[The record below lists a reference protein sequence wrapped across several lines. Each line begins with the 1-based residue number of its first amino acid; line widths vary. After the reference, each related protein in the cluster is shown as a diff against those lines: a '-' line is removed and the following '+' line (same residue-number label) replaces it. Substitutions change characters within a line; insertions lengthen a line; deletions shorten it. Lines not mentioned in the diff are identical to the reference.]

1 MTATRG
7 GGGYRRYVIFAP
19 LRLVLADTAAGL
31 FVMAAYVGFAGYDGA
46 DGTPVFS
53 GPGWV
58 GWLVAACV
66 GLPLAVRR
74 LFPLATLGVV
84 VAGCAASALLDITRE
99 PFAPAAL
106 ALYAV
111 GLLVPRERSI
121 VALGLTLPILGAALF
136 YGEAVSTPSETT
148 ASVVPLIGAVWLLA
162 GGGWAGGAFVRARRG
177 AAALDVQRDTERAR
191 AQERLRIARE
201 VHDIVSHNLSLIALQ
216 AGVAHH
222 VADERPDEA
231 RAALASIEATSR
243 GALAE
248 MRGMLGVLRSEGE
261 RAPMPGLADLPR
273 LAQSARD
280 AGVTVEL
287 RVSAPA
293 SAPDGVELAVYR
305 IVQEALTNVAKH
317 AAPATCA
324 IDIHIGPIV
333 VEVSVV
339 NPMVGPV
346 SHPGHGLM
354 GVRERVAAY
363 GGEVTAGPVGGDFVL
378 RATIPCRFVEAAR

>member
-1 MTATRG
+1 MAV
-7 GGGYRRYVIFAP
+7 YVA
-19 LRLVLADTAAGL
+19 
-31 FVMAAYVGFAGYDGA
+31 FAGYDGA

-74 LFPLATLGVV
+74 LFPLTALGVV
-84 VAGCAASALLDITRE
+84 VAGCAASALLDIARE
-99 PFAPAAL
+99 PFGAAAL

-111 GLLVPRERSI
+111 GLLVPREKSI
-121 VALGLTLPILGAALF
+121 GTLGLALPILGVALF

-148 ASVVPLIGAVWLLA
+148 ASVVPLIGVVWLLA
-162 GGGWAGGAFVRARRG
+162 GGGWAAGAFVRARR
-177 AAALDVQRDTERAR
+177 AAAELDAQRDTERAR
-191 AQERLRIARE
+191 AEERLRIARE
-201 VHDIVSHNLSLIALQ
+201 VHDIVSHSLSLIALR

-231 RAALASIEATSR
+231 RAVLASIEATSR

-273 LAQSARD
+273 LAQSSRD
-280 AGVTVEL
+280 AGVTVQL
-287 RVSAPA
+287 RVLGEASMPA
-293 SAPDGVELAVYR
+293 GVELAVYR
-305 IVQEALTNVAKH
+305 IIQEALTNVAKY

-324 IDIHIGPIV
+324 IEIHIGLGAA
-333 VEVSVV
+333 EVCVT

-346 SHPGHGLM
+346 SGPGHGLV
-354 GVRERVAAY
+354 GARERVVAY
-363 GGEVTAGPVGGDFVL
+363 GGGFSAGPVGGDFVL
-378 RATIPCRFVEAAR
+378 RATLPWRFAEAAR